1 MKVEKNVDRTFQT
14 QQKSQVKFG
23 LSLRRRLGMG
33 HGQSTQPHEGQRPA
47 QLPPLPCKKGRGPRP
62 KGCCDIGGG
71 LEGFHGDPP
80 AMPTNPQLC
89 AATSFLRDFGQV
101 SQISFF

>member
-23 LSLRRRLGMG
+23 LSLGMG
-33 HGQSTQPHEGQRPA
+33 HGQSTQPHGGQRPA
-47 QLPPLPCKKGRGPRP
+47 QLQPLPCKKGRGPRP